1 MSPPNNQAGGS
12 FSPPAKL
19 TVDQYKELAL
29 FFRDF
34 LADKPVITWSIILAG
49 IGGLL
54 DGLHVAWLVLRYVFR
69 F

>member
-1 MSPPNNQAGGS
+1 MSPNDKVGGA
-12 FSPPAKL
+12 FSPSAKL
-19 TVDQYKELAL
+19 TFGQFQEMAL

-34 LADKPVITWSIILAG
+34 LADKPVIKWSIIFAG

-54 DGLHVAWLVLRYVFR
+54 DGLHIAWLALRYVFR

>member
-1 MSPPNNQAGGS
+1 MSPPNQAGG

-34 LADKPVITWSIILAG
+34 LADKPVIKWSIILAG
-49 IGGLL
+49 FGGLL
-54 DGLHVAWLVLRYVFR
+54 DGLHVAWLALRYVFR